1 MATDYAK
8 WDRFE
13 DSDEED
19 ALPRQAPV
27 VTKFEDGAKTVK
39 IGPQGLTL
47 MKEEHGNPSGS
58 STSSRF
64 KQAGKSAQISPL
76 WNTINGGLTDNYA
89 WSQSR
94 EEVTLQWFISSS
106 FIVKAKDVTIVYDEA
121 VRKLLVNLAGQDQ
134 TLLSE
139 TLLHDVE
146 PNPGTEGE
154 APFDWELKRKDEEGP
169 NEQKQQQRCFIEL
182 TFRKKAPFAGVTLWW
197 ASMFVGG
204 PEIDVTA
211 IQGRD
216 QAAAQSSRSVW
227 EEAHRMFQAK
237 VATREKIVLDV

>member
-1 MATDYAK
+1 MATDYSK

-19 ALPRQAPV
+19 AHPQQAPV
-27 VTKFEDGAKTVK
+27 VTKFDDGSKTVQ
-39 IGPQGLTL
+39 IGPQGMTI
-47 MKEEHGNPSGS
+47 MDPSGS

-64 KQAGKSAQISPL
+64 KLAGNSAQIAPL
-76 WNTINGGLTDNYA
+76 WNTINGGLTETYA

-94 EEVTLQWFISSS
+94 EEVTLQWFISSAVT
-106 FIVKAKDVTIVYDEA
+106 VKAKDVTIVYDA
-121 VRKLLVNLAGQDQ
+121 DVRKLLVNLAGQDQ
-134 TLLSE
+134 SLLSE
-139 TLLHDVE
+139 TLLHEVE

-154 APFDWELKRKDEEGP
+154 APFDWELKRKGEKGP
-169 NEQKQQQRCFIEL
+169 SPTEQKQQCFIEL
-182 TFRKKAPFAGVTLWW
+182 TLRKKAPFDGVTLWW

-237 VATREKIVLDV
+237 VATREKIVLDL